1 MKNKNTDNLG
11 IFNILL
17 IGDNPRAVSIADN
30 IRSSF
35 IDKDSGRTN
44 VCEFNILDDIEHDVK
59 SNSWFNEFIF
69 ELTTASCFNNIVLSR
84 GFYEWMH
91 EYKDG
96 MQVLYMKK
104 LLKAMNT
111 IIIDISEDES
121 QSYVFDNDIPQI
133 KFSDSKD
140 FLKDLIDWIDGN
152 ISKVS
157 PKLSIIRLIRSLCGK
172 SIPYL
177 GDVFGCLSG
186 KKYDG
191 IILSDKMRFDVP
203 ILFDE
208 FCKLSRGRTQEELE
222 NSIVMRSN
230 SSLSAFLR

>member
-1 MKNKNTDNLG
+1 MKGKSSDNLG

-35 IDKDSGRTN
+35 KDTNSGLTN
-44 VCEFNILDDIEHDVK
+44 VCDFNILDDIEHDEK

-69 ELTTASCFNNIVLSR
+69 DLTTSSKFNNIVLSS
-84 GFYEWMH
+84 GFQKWLSTN
-91 EYKDG
+91 DR
-96 MQVLYMKK
+96 MQLLYMRK

-111 IIIDISEDES
+111 IIIDISEDNHYS
-121 QSYVFDNDIPQI
+121 IVFDEDIPQT
-133 KFSDSKD
+133 KFVDSRD
-140 FLKDLIDWIDGN
+140 FLKDLMTWIDDN
-152 ISKVS
+152 ISKMN
-157 PKLSIIRLIRSLCGK
+157 PKLPMIRLARTLCGK
-172 SIPYL
+172 NLPYL

-191 IILSDKMRFDVP
+191 IILTDKMRFDVP

-208 FCKLSRGRTQEELE
+208 FCKLTRGRTMDELE
-222 NSIVMRSN
+222 NSIIMRSN
-230 SSLSAFLR
+230 SSLSAFLK